1 MKHETTRHD
10 LGREPPTPDAERQ
23 PYVRPVIETLGGTL
37 ADIGQPI
44 LALLVM
50 GALLFGATLLLFQRK
65 GLAQR

>member
-37 ADIGQPI
+37 AVLLASGCLDITCTICLPGNPGNGND
-44 LALLVM
+44 L
-50 GALLFGATLLLFQRK
+50 T
-65 GLAQR
+65 